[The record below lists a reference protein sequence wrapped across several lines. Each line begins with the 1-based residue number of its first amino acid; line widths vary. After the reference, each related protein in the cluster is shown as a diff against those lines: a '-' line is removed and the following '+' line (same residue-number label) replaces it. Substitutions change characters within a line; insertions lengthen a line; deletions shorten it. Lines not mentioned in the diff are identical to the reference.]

1 VVCKPGSRRRIE
13 RRLRGAVER
22 RNLRLLRRCRFRHI
36 QAAVNRARSGQRIL
50 VLPGVYSE
58 QPSRRVPSDDP
69 RCEGDRYEGE
79 ERGTKSYAFQRDCPN
94 AQNLIAIT
102 GDDGD
107 PDRRC
112 DDKCNLQIEGTGR
125 RPSDIKVMS
134 AGFGDRP
141 DAKLNVFRADRA
153 GLDLPAQLPRPVLGL
168 QQHLRHRDE
177 RLQARADRLPLE
189 PRVRL
194 PQLHFG

>member
-79 ERGTKSYAFQRDCPN
+79 ERGTKSYAFQP
-94 AQNLIAIT
+94 T
-102 GDDGD
+102 
-107 PDRRC
+107 
-112 DDKCNLQIEGTGR
+112 
-125 RPSDIKVMS
+125 
-134 AGFGDRP
+134 
-141 DAKLNVFRADRA
+141 
-153 GLDLPAQLPRPVLGL
+153 
-168 QQHLRHRDE
+168 
-177 RLQARADRLPLE
+177 ARTRST
-189 PRVRL
+189 
-194 PQLHFG
+194 